1 MIKPYNNKL
10 YESSN
15 MMKCAKKFYSIIKTE
30 NIDANGLFILKDIDN
45 NKLYKFQIT
54 KHNNQIG
61 GLVKD
66 VIKDDNVISK
76 LNDDILQNNNITQ
89 RIENLENKI
98 QIIENFLDKMK

>member
-15 MMKCAKKFYSIIKTE
+15 LIKCAKKFYNMIKTE

-54 KHNNQIG
+54 KNIG
-61 GLVKD
+61 GLIEDKK
-66 VIKDDNVISK
+66 KDDNII
-76 LNDDILQNNNITQ
+76 LNLNGDIIE
-89 RIENLENKI
+89 RIQNLENKM
-98 QIIENFLDKMK
+98 QIIENLLDKVK